1 MSAKIITI
9 AVKKG
14 GAGKTATAVNLSA
27 LLARQGSKVLLLDL
41 DEQGNAGSAF
51 ELDDNKLQDKTL
63 EDVFEGKASII
74 EAISQTSLLPT
85 LNVSLNGRQ
94 LEVVS
99 SKIASKRATF
109 VYALRKFL
117 EPVLKIYDYI
127 IIDTAPN
134 FQPLAQAAL
143 LAADK
148 VVVPVMDINGLD
160 GLLDVKQLI
169 EDAET
174 QLGRKIELRPL
185 YTRANQRTQAFKKLK
200 EGVEIQHGLNPF
212 EQPIPIDEN
221 HNKSQITLEP
231 VAILTKPTKSFEAYM
246 SLAEEISQ

>member
-1 MSAKIITI
+1 
-9 AVKKG
+9 
-14 GAGKTATAVNLSA
+14 
-27 LLARQGSKVLLLDL
+27 
-41 DEQGNAGSAF
+41 
-51 ELDDNKLQDKTL
+51 
-63 EDVFEGKASII
+63 
-74 EAISQTSLLPT
+74 
-85 LNVSLNGRQ
+85 
-94 LEVVS
+94 
-99 SKIASKRATF
+99 
-109 VYALRKFL
+109 
-117 EPVLKIYDYI
+117 
-127 IIDTAPN
+127 
-134 FQPLAQAAL
+134 
-143 LAADK
+143 
-148 VVVPVMDINGLD
+148 MDINGLD